1 MKKRRFSFG
10 KYKGKTITSICTKDP
25 EYITWVKDNVRWFS
39 LIPVENTLYEDNRR
53 RESEEWDDELYN
65 GLTEED
71 LLGHYPGDH

>member
-39 LIPVENTLYEDNRR
+39 LIPVENKLYEQNKRQ
-53 RESEEWDDELYN
+53 ESQDWDDEFY

-71 LLGHYPGDH
+71 LFNN